1 MEFTKM
7 HGLGNDYVY
16 INAIKEHYD
25 NWAFLAKK
33 VSQPH
38 FGVGSDGLIL
48 ILPSKTADFKM
59 RIFNAD
65 GSEGEMCGNGIRCV
79 GKYVYENKLT
89 RKTHLFIETLA
100 GTKELFL
107 RVENSRVVMVQ
118 VNMGT
123 PIIEPSVCIALPDNR
138 DIFGQPVSMGNPHFV
153 VPVANVFDYPVERM
167 GQLIERNPFF
177 PNRTNV
183 EFVEIRDRTHIKMRV
198 WERGSGETYACGTGA
213 CAAAMSGIDQ
223 GFLDNTVDVELLGG
237 HLQISYDSFYNTV
250 QMSGPA
256 ETVFTGT
263 FSDSFLAG

>member
-123 PIIEPSVCIALPDNR
+123 PIIEPSVCISLPDNR

-198 WERGSGETYACGTGA
+198 WERGNGETLACGTGA
-213 CAAAMSGIDQ
+213 CAAVAAAVENGYCDMGSDV
-223 GFLDNTVDVELLGG
+223 TVSLPGGELTVNYTPEKIILTGSAIKVYRG
-237 HLQISYDSFYNTV
+237 SFEY
-250 QMSGPA
+250 
-256 ETVFTGT
+256 
-263 FSDSFLAG
+263 